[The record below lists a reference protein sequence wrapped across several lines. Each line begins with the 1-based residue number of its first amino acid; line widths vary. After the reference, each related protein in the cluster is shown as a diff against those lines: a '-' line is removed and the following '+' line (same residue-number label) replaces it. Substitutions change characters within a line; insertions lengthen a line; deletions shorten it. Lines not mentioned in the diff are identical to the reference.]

1 MGLRVVQYLDTP
13 NPQALKCVLDGV
25 VSVGSR
31 PYRAGQAGA
40 GGGKSSGEADG
51 RSDALA
57 SALLA
62 IPGVVGLLLHGDWM
76 TVSKSPDARWAAIK
90 PRVEATLKAW
100 ADEGAARSGA

>member
-1 MGLRVVQYLDTP
+1 V
-13 NPQALKCVLDGV
+13 
-25 VSVGSR
+25 
-31 PYRAGQAGA
+31 GA
-40 GGGKSSGEADG
+40 GDVDV

-76 TVSKSPDARWAAIK
+76 TVSKSPEARWASIK

-100 ADEGAARSGA
+100 AGEGAARSGA